1 MEACHL
7 SGFFGAVRCSAAR
20 SLFLRSDDRDNK
32 TDGLMSKNT
41 INCLYHMITP
51 ATIIETLNT
60 KLYTHTATP
69 IMV

>member
-1 MEACHL
+1 
-7 SGFFGAVRCSAAR
+7 
-20 SLFLRSDDRDNK
+20 
-32 TDGLMSKNT
+32 MSKNT